1 MARCPFC
8 GFENIDG
15 ADACDKCEQSISS
28 LTKLRP
34 ATEVERSIMK
44 DSICDLVPREPLVV
58 APSTPLGEVLSRM
71 ADRNVGCAIVVRD
84 HQVAGIFTERD
95 LLLRLNVEAPRV
107 LDRPVADFMTASVE
121 TLELDDRIAFALHKM
136 DLGGYRHIPI
146 LSEGRITGVISARH
160 ILRHIGAAL

>member
-15 ADACDKCEQSISS
+15 SDACDKCEQSLSS

-58 APSTPLGEVLSRM
+58 APTTPLGEVLSRM
-71 ADRNVGCAIVVRD
+71 ADRNVGCAIVVRE

-95 LLLRLNVEAPRV
+95 LLMRLNVEAGS
-107 LDRPVADFMTASVE
+107 LIDRPVAEFMTSPVE

-160 ILRHIGAAL
+160 ILRHISAVL

>member
-95 LLLRLNVEAPRV
+95 LLLRLNVEAPE
-107 LDRPVADFMTASVE
+107 LTDRPVSEFMTWPVE
-121 TLELDDRIAFALHKM
+121 TLELDDRIAFALHRM
-136 DLGGYRHIPI
+136 DLGGYRHIPV
-146 LSEGRITGVISARH
+146 LSEGRVTGIISARH
-160 ILRHIGAAL
+160 ILRHISAAL